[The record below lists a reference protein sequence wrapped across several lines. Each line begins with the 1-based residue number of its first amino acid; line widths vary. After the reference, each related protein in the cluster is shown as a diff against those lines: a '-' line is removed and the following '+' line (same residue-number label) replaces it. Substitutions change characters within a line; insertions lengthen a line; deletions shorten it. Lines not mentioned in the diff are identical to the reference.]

1 MEDYETL
8 ETLPNR
14 HIEIAERVMNG
25 QMSAAEAGKARG
37 ALDQKLERISKAL
50 AEAQAS

>member
-14 HIEIAERVMNG
+14 HMEIAERVMNG

-37 ALDQKLERISKAL
+37 ASARR
-50 AEAQAS
+50 